1 MRKQPEITEQTRK
14 NIITAFCRL
23 YETHPIEQIHVKD
36 VIAAAG
42 YNRSTFYEYFSDI
55 YALLT
60 YLEDDVIHYI
70 KAGAPTQ
77 AHTPKDLLHL
87 LSDKEEY
94 LKVLLGSYGRVH
106 FQERLKKE
114 FIPEQTLTDYGESLP
129 SYLSEFHITVSLSL
143 YQLWLKRDKDITLD
157 ELTTLIHVLYTNGAN
172 GVLET

>member
-1 MRKQPEITEQTRK
+1 MKKQPEVTEQTRK
-14 NIITAFCRL
+14 NIIAAFCRL

-42 YNRSTFYEYFSDI
+42 YNRSTFYEYFTDI

-60 YLEDDVIHYI
+60 YLEDDVINHI
-70 KAGAPTQ
+70 KSEANTKT
-77 AHTPKDLLHL
+77 HTPKDLLNL

-94 LKVLLGSYGRVH
+94 LKVLLGSFGHVR

-114 FIPEQTLTDYGESLP
+114 LIPEQTMMESVEPLQ
-129 SYLSEFHITVSLSL
+129 SYLSEFHITVSLSM
-143 YQLWLKRDKDITLD
+143 YQLWLKRDKDISLE

-172 GVLET
+172 GILEE